1 MSAKK
6 KKQSNSPLRVIII
19 LVLLGLLAYKHQL
32 FDGKLLE
39 NIPTIESNEEKPEIL
54 TSPQHGGALEIP
66 MIQSSTGGQIR
77 ILRTNVAHIK
87 RFFHGLFVPFHIG
100 GRGHVSPVVS

>member
-39 NIPTIESNEEKPEIL
+39 NIPTIESNEEKRNQRITAEIVMR
-54 TSPQHGGALEIP
+54 IYRK
-66 MIQSSTGGQIR
+66 IR
-77 ILRTNVAHIK
+77 PTAYNSYQYRQE
-87 RFFHGLFVPFHIG
+87 RCMQ
-100 GRGHVSPVVS
+100 

>member
-66 MIQSSTGGQIR
+66 MTLLQSQPE
-77 ILRTNVAHIK
+77 K
-87 RFFHGLFVPFHIG
+87 RRPNSH
-100 GRGHVSPVVS
+100 SNN

>member
-39 NIPTIESNEEKPEIL
+39 NIPTIESNEEKPEICL
-54 TSPQHGGALEIP
+54 LYTSSYCQKRIPALYCGA
-66 MIQSSTGGQIR
+66 
-77 ILRTNVAHIK
+77 NA
-87 RFFHGLFVPFHIG
+87 
-100 GRGHVSPVVS
+100 